1 MKLTG
6 KAAIITGGTSGI
18 GEAVAM
24 LFAQEGAQ
32 LTIAGRTDKGETVA
46 KAIRNAGGRVQ
57 FVPTDVSRTEDVV
70 ALVDAHV
77 SAYGRLDVLVNN
89 AAYDG
94 SHSSITNTPESELDE
109 LFATNVKSVFTAC
122 KLAAPIMIEAGAG
135 SIVNTTATAAHE
147 GFGLPNLA
155 AYTASKGAVIAF
167 GRALAAELSPKGV
180 RVNSISPGIIDTPM
194 LRRFLANRRDG
205 DATRRR
211 LEGMQ
216 LLRRLGTSEEF
227 ARGVLFLASED
238 SSYVTG
244 TELLVD
250 GGLVLA

>member
-1 MKLTG
+1 VKLAG
-6 KAAIITGGTSGI
+6 KAAIVTGGTSGM
-18 GEAVAM
+18 GEAMAI

-32 LTIAGRTDKGETVA
+32 LTIAGRTDQGHSVA
-46 KAIRNAGGRVQ
+46 KAIQESGGTVQ
-57 FVPTDVSRTEDVV
+57 FVPTDVSRTADVT
-70 ALVDAHV
+70 ALIEAHI
-77 SAYGRLDVLVNN
+77 STYGRLDVLVNN

-94 SHSSITNTPESELDE
+94 SHSSLENTPEDELDK
-109 LFATNVKSVFTAC
+109 LLATNVKSVFTAC
-122 KLAAPIMIEAGAG
+122 KLAAPIMVAAGAG

-147 GFGLPNLA
+147 GYGLPNLA

-194 LRRFLANRRDG
+194 LRRYLGERRDG
-205 DATRRR
+205 EATRLR
-211 LEGMQ
+211 LAKMQ
-216 LLRRLGTSEEF
+216 LLRRLGTAEEF
-227 ARGVLFLASED
+227 ARAVLFLASDD

>member
-1 MKLTG
+1 VKLAG
-6 KAAIITGGTSGI
+6 KAAIVTGGTSGI
-18 GEAVAM
+18 GEAIAV
-24 LFAQEGAQ
+24 LFADEGAQ
-32 LTIAGRTDKGETVA
+32 VTIAGRTEQGHSVA
-46 KAIRNAGGRVQ
+46 KAIQDNGGTVQ
-57 FVPTDVSRTEDVV
+57 FVPTDVSRTEDVT
-70 ALVDAHV
+70 ALVEAHM

-94 SHSSITNTPESELDE
+94 SHSALENTTEDELDK
-109 LFATNVKSVFTAC
+109 LLATNVKSVFFAC
-122 KLAAPIMIEAGAG
+122 KLAAPIMVAAGGG

-147 GFGLPNLA
+147 GYGLPNLA

-167 GRALAAELSPKGV
+167 GRALAAELSPKSV

-194 LRRFLANRRDG
+194 LRRFLGNRRDG
-205 DATRRR
+205 EATRRR

-216 LLRRLGTSEEF
+216 LLHRLGTPEEF
-227 ARGVLFLASED
+227 ARAVLFLASDD

>member
-6 KAAIITGGTSGI
+6 KAAIVTGGTSGI
-18 GEAVAM
+18 GEAVSV

-32 LTIAGRTDKGETVA
+32 LTIAGRTEQGHQVA
-46 KAIRNAGGRVQ
+46 EAIRSNGGTVQ
-57 FVPTDVSRTEDVV
+57 FVPTDVSRTEDVT
-70 ALVDAHV
+70 ALVDAHL
-77 SAYGRLDVLVNN
+77 STYGRLDVLVNN

-94 SHSSITNTPESELDE
+94 SHSSLVNTPEDELE
-109 LFATNVKSVFTAC
+109 KLFATNVKSVFTAC
-122 KLAAPIMIEAGAG
+122 KLAAPVMIEAGGG

-147 GFGLPNLA
+147 GFGFPNLA

-167 GRALAAELSPKGV
+167 ARALAAELSPKGV

-194 LRRFLANRRDG
+194 LRRFLAARRDPE
-205 DATRRR
+205 ASRRR
-211 LEGMQ
+211 LADLQ
-216 LLRRLGTSEEF
+216 LLHRLGTPEEF
-227 ARGVLFLASED
+227 ARAVLFLASDD